1 MVRKKVPTNNQVKN
15 ETGVSANENVFKA
28 LADLKFALDESTIVA
43 FTDQTGR
50 ITYVNEKFCE
60 ISKYSRE
67 ELLGQDHR
75 IINSG
80 YHPKEFIRD
89 LWTTIAGGR
98 IWRGEICNRAKDG
111 SIYWVDT
118 TIVPFLGEAGKP
130 YQYVAIRHD
139 ITRRKE
145 LEETLKANL
154 EDLHVAEEELRAQNE
169 KLQAVKEE
177 LRGQNL
183 ELQTSRDTFAKAF
196 SASPDVIV
204 ISRLKDGKI
213 IEVNESW
220 EKLYEYRREE
230 VTGKSSLNLNLFA
243 DPLDRTKLVDT
254 LKNEGRVREYEV
266 KVRRRSGEI
275 RTALISAELIEIG
288 NAKCILSIIRD
299 VTEQKLF
306 EEQIRRQAEMLG
318 QTYDAVF
325 AWTFEEG
332 IVYWNR
338 SAERL
343 YGYSQKEVLGKV
355 THELFKTVHPVPI
368 IKFLSE
374 LKRKG
379 RWEGELIHTTKAG
392 RQIYVESRFT
402 LIREKDGKYV
412 VLETAHDITERKASE
427 EKLRRS
433 EENLRLATAAA
444 QMYSWEL
451 DLRAQKTTFGEN
463 FSEVIGLLNPLTDME
478 TEATYQKLIHPDDSE
493 RVRRYI
499 EEAIEGTGVHA
510 TELRMINPET
520 KGEIW
525 IEASSFTVRDAE
537 GNPERLVG
545 VSQKITERKLAEEKL
560 RQNEAFV
567 RSTLDSLLSAITI
580 LDRRGVI
587 LDVNDKW
594 VQFAEANEY
603 KQANYG
609 IGLNYL
615 EVVKR
620 SIDAGEHGAQA
631 VLEGLEAV
639 LGGVLPSFDAEYP
652 CFFPNSTERWF
663 IVNISPLA
671 TAQGGAVVSHTD
683 ITERKKAEERIRQ
696 QASLLDKTQDAVLVC
711 DLSHR
716 ILFWNKGAERV
727 YGWKSD
733 ETLGKDICEVIC
745 RDDRA
750 MLNRA
755 LKAMEAGDEWQEEVV
770 NYTKNDQKI
779 IIVSRWTRVRK
790 EENKPDYFLIVNSD
804 ITGIKRTEEQ
814 LLRAQRMESIGTLAG
829 GIAHDLNNVLSPI
842 LMSVDMLN
850 SDEEIESKCGP
861 WLSIIREN
869 VVRGADLIRQV
880 LVFARGT
887 EGERIEMNVQHII
900 SDFVKVLS
908 ETFPKT
914 IRLEYNI
921 ARDLSLIS
929 ADPTQIHQVLMNLS
943 VNARDAMSTG
953 GTLKIT
959 AENVLIDESTAQI
972 NIDAKAGSYV
982 LISVEDTG
990 EGIPEEVLNR
1000 IWDPFFTTKE
1010 TGKGTGLGLSTVLSI
1025 VKSHGGFINVYSELL
1040 RGTKVSVY
1048 LPASSSDVETIQK
1061 EKTGSLPKGSGEG
1074 ILVVDDEANIRQI
1087 IVATLDKYGYKT
1099 LAAGDG
1105 TEAIAVYAHHQS
1117 EVDLV
1122 ITDMAMPFMDGA
1134 ATIRALRK
1142 LNPELKIIA
1151 ASGLTDQQKDDIRDL
1166 KTNGFLT
1173 KPFTA
1178 EKLLT
1183 TVADVLANGINAAEL

>member
-1 MVRKKVPTNNQVKN
+1 MVRKNASTINQVKN
-15 ETGVSANENVFKA
+15 GTGTEDFEKVFKE

-43 FTDQTGR
+43 ITDQTGR

-80 YHPKEFIRD
+80 YHPKEFIRN
-89 LWTTIAGGR
+89 LWTTIANGKV
-98 IWRGEICNRAKDG
+98 WRGELRNRAKDG

-130 YQYVAIRHD
+130 YQYVAIRYD

-154 EDLHVAEEELRAQNE
+154 KDLHVAEEKLKAQNKELQSVEEELRAQNR
-169 KLQAVKEE
+169 E
-177 LRGQNL
+177 LNV
-183 ELQTSRDTFAKAF
+183 SRETFVKAF
-196 SASPDVIV
+196 SASPDVLV
-204 ISRLKDGKI
+204 ISRLNDGKI
-213 IEVNESW
+213 IEVNERW
-220 EKLYEYRREE
+220 EDLFEYRREE
-230 VTGKSSLNLNLFA
+230 VTGKSSTLLNLLANS
-243 DPLDRTKLVDT
+243 LDRMQLVDI
-254 LKNEGRVREYEV
+254 LKDKGRVRDFET
-266 KVRRRSGEI
+266 KIRRRSGEI
-275 RTALISAELIEIG
+275 RTVLLSAELIEIG
-288 NAKCILSIIRD
+288 NDECILSIIRD
-299 VTEQKLF
+299 VTERKLF
-306 EEQIRRQAEMLG
+306 EEQIRRQAEMLE

-325 AWTFEEG
+325 AWDLDEG
-332 IVYWNR
+332 ITYWNQ

-343 YGYSQKEVLGKV
+343 YGYSRPEVLGKL
-355 THELFKTVHPVPI
+355 THELFKTVHPVPLR
-368 IKFLSE
+368 KFLSE

-402 LIREKDGKYV
+402 LNREKDGKYV
-412 VLETAHDITERKASE
+412 VLETTHDISERKAAE

-463 FSEVIGLLNPLTDME
+463 FSEVVGLSNPLTEME
-478 TEATYQKLIHPDDSE
+478 AEATFQKLIHPDDAE
-493 RVRRYI
+493 NVRRYI
-499 EEAIEGTGVHA
+499 EEAIAGTGVHS
-510 TELRMINPET
+510 TELRLINPET

-525 IEASSFTVRDAE
+525 IEASSFTVRDGA

-545 VSQKITERKLAEEKL
+545 VSQKITERKRAEKAVRESEEQL
-560 RQNEAFV
+560 RLFVVHTPAAVAMLDCEMRYVAVSNRWLENFQITDSVIGRVHYEVFPEISEHWKEIHRRCLKGATESSDAELFV
-567 RSTLDSLLSAITI
+567 RQDGSKQWLRWEIRPWFTA
-580 LDRRGVI
+580 
-587 LDVNDKW
+587 
-594 VQFAEANEY
+594 ANEIG
-603 KQANYG
+603 G
-609 IGLNYL
+609 I
-615 EVVKR
+615 
-620 SIDAGEHGAQA
+620 II
-631 VLEGLEAV
+631 
-639 LGGVLPSFDAEYP
+639 F
-652 CFFPNSTERWF
+652 TE
-663 IVNISPLA
+663 
-671 TAQGGAVVSHTD
+671 D
-683 ITERKKAEERIRQ
+683 ITERKGAEERIRQ
-696 QASLLDKTQDAVLVC
+696 QASLLDKTQDAILVC

-716 ILFWNKGAERV
+716 ILFWNKGAERL

-733 ETLGKDICEVIC
+733 DALGKEICEVIC
-745 RDDRA
+745 RGDRA
-750 MLNRA
+750 MLDRA
-755 LKAMEAGDEWQEEVV
+755 LKALEAGDEWQEEVV

-779 IIVSRWTRVRK
+779 VIVSRWTHVRD

-804 ITGIKRTEEQ
+804 ITDIKRTEEQ

-842 LMSVDMLN
+842 MMSVDMLKT
-850 SDEEIESKCGP
+850 DEEIESKAEP
-861 WLSIIREN
+861 WLSIIKEN
-869 VVRGADLIRQV
+869 VERGADLIRQV
-880 LVFARGT
+880 LVFARGAS
-887 EGERIEMNVQHII
+887 GERIEIDLRHIV
-900 SDFVKVLS
+900 SDLVKVLG

-914 IRLEYNI
+914 IRLKYEI
-921 ARDLSLIS
+921 ARELSLIS

-943 VNARDAMSTG
+943 VNARDAMPLG

-959 AENVLIDESTAQI
+959 AQNISIDESAAQI

-982 LISVEDTG
+982 LITVEDTG

-1025 VKSHGGFINVYSELL
+1025 VKSHNGFINVYSELR

-1048 LPASSSDVETIQK
+1048 LPASSSEVETTQK
-1061 EKTGSLPKGSGEG
+1061 EKNTSLPNGSGEV
-1074 ILVVDDEANIRQI
+1074 ILVVDDEQNIRQVT
-1087 IVATLDKYGYKT
+1087 VATLEKYGYKT
-1099 LAAGDG
+1099 LAAADG
-1105 TEAIAVYAHHQS
+1105 TEAIAVYAQRQG

-1142 LNPELKIIA
+1142 LNPGLKIIA
-1151 ASGLTDQQKDDIRDL
+1151 ASGLTDQQKDDTKDL
-1166 KTNGFLT
+1166 KTNAFLT

-1183 TVADVLANGINAAEL
+1183 TVAGVLANGINAT